1 MPNSQLFSVIK
12 QISPETKTVVMVL
25 LVFCQMFLLSACSS
39 QEDKWRVSLQ
49 QQALVSDTKLKRLKN
64 HIKSGNVANTRI
76 LNHYA
81 DIISQNKP
89 EMSMISDAL
98 AEDASNQ
105 GPIIR
110 SLESR
115 LSDAN
120 SDIPL
125 ALSGGY
131 DAVNKVFQELSTIE
145 IAANPD
151 TYNMMLTDPIN
162 VLADMSDGKLAR
174 VAALSK
180 EASARMNS
188 ADNFGAGSQLIGNP
202 QYGSWNSN
210 SSGGSFW
217 QWYGQYAFFSS
228 LINRPVYYSNWGRNR
243 DYSYYNDYGRSAYTS
258 PSQRQGQESVQ
269 RRTKERFNR
278 SGKKFNSPYAQAKQT
293 TSTVARKQ
301 AKFRPKSVARSAPKT
316 TTSNY
321 RSSSYQSSRSSF
333 GGK

>member
-1 MPNSQLFSVIK
+1 MSKSQPLSSDKSIT
-12 QISPETKTVVMVL
+12 IHIKTVGLVL
-25 LVFCQMFLLSACSS
+25 LLFTQCFFLIACSS
-39 QEDKWRVSLQ
+39 QEDKWRASLQ
-49 QQALVSDTKLKRLKN
+49 QQSLASDTKIKRLKS
-64 HIKSGNVANTRI
+64 HIKSGNISNTKI
-76 LNHYA
+76 LNQYA
-81 DIISQNKP
+81 DLVSQLKP
-89 EMSMISDAL
+89 DMRMIADAL
-98 AEDASNQ
+98 AQDTSSK
-105 GPIIR
+105 GPLIR

-125 ALSGGY
+125 ALSSGY
-131 DAVNKVFQELSTIE
+131 GAVNKVFQELSSIE
-145 IAANPD
+145 TAANPD

-188 ADNFGAGSQLIGNP
+188 ADSFGAGSQLIGNP

-228 LINRPVYYSNWGRNR
+228 LMNRPVYYSSWGRNR
-243 DYSYYNDYGRSAYTS
+243 DYSYYNDYGRAAYTS

-269 RRTKERFNR
+269 RRTKDRFNR
-278 SGKKFNSPYAQAKQT
+278 SGKKFNSPYAQTKQT

-301 AKFRPKSVARSAPKT
+301 AKFRPKTVARSAPKT